1 MNNFYKY
8 ANPFGG
14 NPFDFNLFTLP
25 DGRTEPTSMECT
37 FNQWMAR
44 IGNRELNCIVEN
56 RFYKIRMKDEGDLD
70 NSGFAKIIAD
80 CRYLLCVPSGF
91 YGLQTYWNDDDGSF
105 NGFIL
110 WNIGEM
116 LPILSKDFDHM
127 FCSFHVIGNS
137 DETTLFLAVREKSS
151 SKKYHY
157 LYLNESSL
165 DGTYGFT
172 EIDSVVVDQLVV
184 PPSDVFSRVES
195 IRELNTVNIAMT
207 DYGFWDLE
215 TNQTDN
221 TTYSY
226 KNGKKYNPDVGEFNE
241 DVSKL
246 TTPTLDIDGCKF
258 VEYCDD
264 GEDYRIDRLW
274 HPKTDW
280 YYCNGI
286 LVDGKPKQYRDKI
299 IVDGKELDFF
309 GGTENFAM
317 YSSGENDMVSI
328 LVNLTLTQFT
338 NLIFSNPQLTNYFIE
353 WLYE

>member
-14 NPFDFNLFTLP
+14 NPFDFNLFTLSE
-25 DGRTEPTSMECT
+25 GQTEPTSMECT

-44 IGNRELNCIVEN
+44 VGNRELNCIVEN

-70 NSGFAKIIAD
+70 NSKFAKIISD

-91 YGLQTYWNDDDGSF
+91 YGLQAQWNDEDGSF
-105 NGFIL
+105 RGFIL

-246 TTPTLDIDGCKF
+246 TTPTLNIDGCKF

-309 GGTENFAM
+309 GGTENFAV

>member
-1 MNNFYKY
+1 M
-8 ANPFGG
+8 
-14 NPFDFNLFTLP
+14 
-25 DGRTEPTSMECT
+25 
-37 FNQWMAR
+37 
-44 IGNRELNCIVEN
+44 
-56 RFYKIRMKDEGDLD
+56 
-70 NSGFAKIIAD
+70 
-80 CRYLLCVPSGF
+80 
-91 YGLQTYWNDDDGSF
+91 
-105 NGFIL
+105 
-110 WNIGEM
+110 
-116 LPILSKDFDHM
+116 
-127 FCSFHVIGNS
+127 
-137 DETTLFLAVREKSS
+137 
-151 SKKYHY
+151 
-157 LYLNESSL
+157 
-165 DGTYGFT
+165 
-172 EIDSVVVDQLVV
+172 

-246 TTPTLDIDGCKF
+246 TTPTLNIDGCKF

-299 IVDGKELDFF
+299 IVDGKELDLF
-309 GGTENFAM
+309 GGTENFAV
-317 YSSGENDMVSI
+317 YSSSENDMVSI